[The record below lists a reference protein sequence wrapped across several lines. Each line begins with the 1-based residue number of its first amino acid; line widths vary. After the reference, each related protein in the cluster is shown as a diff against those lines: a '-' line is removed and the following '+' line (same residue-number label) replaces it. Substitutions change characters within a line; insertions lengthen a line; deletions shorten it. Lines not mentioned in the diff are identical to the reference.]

1 MLGKIRVTQHCGVGA
16 GNADHNDRSNILKAR
31 QQDKSM
37 EDNHIDLDRTAG
49 NVYAVYDAEQGRYI
63 NPTKPLHE
71 YERDFYIKNYSEALE
86 ETNRKY
92 LANRHPERCKTI
104 DDLLA
109 DKLPNGR
116 ANRTAPEEIILQ
128 IGDKD
133 HHPDKETF
141 IQCMREYFATLV
153 EYSRQYGD
161 HIHVLDI
168 AIHVDEATP
177 HAHLRRVIDYKDEHG
192 LSHIGQAKGL
202 EQMGIPLP
210 DPAAPRSR
218 HNNHKMTFDKQMRE
232 CFQTI
237 CRNHG
242 LDIELEVKEPGRKH
256 IKEKEKY
263 IALMLEQQ
271 EEELKARE
279 QQFKE
284 EYMKAFNNFELN
296 EDFQAVL
303 VGASRGMGQADDYLY
318 KVAERELQTTSNLMK
333 LCSNR
338 AVPEVLAEQ
347 IAYRVHKDLQREE
360 RTIERDR
367 ANDLER

>member
-1 MLGKIRVTQHCGVGA
+1 MQEKIRVTQHCGVGA
-16 GNADHNDRSNILKAR
+16 GSADHNDRSHILKAR
-31 QQDKSM
+31 EKNKSL
-37 EDNHIDLDRTAG
+37 EDGHIDLERTSG
-49 NVYAVYDAEQGRYI
+49 NIYAVFDTEQGRFI
-63 NPTKPLHE
+63 GNPTKPLHE

-86 ETNRKY
+86 ETNKKY
-92 LANRHPERCKTI
+92 LENRHPERCRTI

-133 HHPDKETF
+133 HHPDNETF

-153 EYSRQYGD
+153 NYSHEYGD
-161 HIHVLDI
+161 HVHVLDI
-168 AIHVDEATP
+168 AIHLDEATP

-210 DPAAPRSR
+210 DQEAPRSR
-218 HNNHKMTFDKQMRE
+218 HNNYKMTFDKQMRE
-232 CFQTI
+232 CFQQI
-237 CRNHG
+237 CMNHG
-242 LDIELEVKEPGRKH
+242 IDIELEVKEPGRKH

-271 EEELKARE
+271 EEELRARE
-279 QQFKE
+279 QQIKE
-284 EYMKAFNNFELN
+284 EYMQAFNNYDLN

-303 VGASRGMGQADDYLY
+303 IGASRGMGQADDYLY
-318 KVAERELQTTSNLMK
+318 KVAEKELQGMSNMMK
-333 LCSNR
+333 YCHTR
-338 AVPEVLAEQ
+338 TVPQVLAEQ
-347 IAYRVHKDLQREE
+347 IAHHVKKDLEKGE
-360 RTIERDR
+360 RTRERTK
-367 ANDLER
+367 DLER